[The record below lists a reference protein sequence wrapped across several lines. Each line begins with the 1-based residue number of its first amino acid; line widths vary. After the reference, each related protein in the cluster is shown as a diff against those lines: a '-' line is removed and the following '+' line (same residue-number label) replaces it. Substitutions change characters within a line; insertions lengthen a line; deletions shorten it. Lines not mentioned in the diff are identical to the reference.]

1 MLLSGKGTRP
11 VGQLRPPP
19 LTAYN
24 QVPSCYDG
32 LPDGPDLSRAC
43 ERVLSTLVLEWQCSA
58 IPYLSVLER
67 IEDVMNFP
75 SPFHQRIRAYGSL
88 GGATAYRCVLELF
101 YLSINRSGLRQWP
114 AFALD
119 SVENTKLVPFAD
131 FYRLI

>member
-67 IEDVMNFP
+67 IEDVITSVSERMEDWVVLLHIDVFWNYSILASIAPDSDNGLP
-75 SPFHQRIRAYGSL
+75 SPL
-88 GGATAYRCVLELF
+88 TV
-101 YLSINRSGLRQWP
+101 
-114 AFALD
+114 
-119 SVENTKLVPFAD
+119 
-131 FYRLI
+131 